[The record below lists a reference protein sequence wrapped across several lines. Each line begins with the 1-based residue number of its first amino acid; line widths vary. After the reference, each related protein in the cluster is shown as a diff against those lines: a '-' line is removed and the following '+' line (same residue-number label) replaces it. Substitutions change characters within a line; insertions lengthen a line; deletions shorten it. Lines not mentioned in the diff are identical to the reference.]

1 MVTISIKKEINSS
14 LELNTSASDFLDKI
28 DKLSD
33 DYVEVDFEGI
43 IFVSRGFAQIYY
55 SKKSKMD
62 KNIVEVNVP
71 EAFKPLFKII
81 EKTNNEVCLK

>member
-1 MVTISIKKEINSS
+1 MVTISIKNEINSS

-33 DYVEVDFEGI
+33 DFVEVDFEGI
-43 IFVSRGFAQIYY
+43 IFVSRGFAQIYF

-71 EAFKPLFKII
+71 EEIKLLFEII
-81 EKTNNEVCLK
+81 ERSVI

>member
-1 MVTISIKKEINSS
+1 MITISIKEEIGSS

-43 IFVSRGFAQIYY
+43 IFVSRGFLQIYY
-55 SKKSKMD
+55 SRKSKMD
-62 KNIVEVNVP
+62 KNIVEINVP
-71 EAFKPLFKII
+71 EEIKPLFEII
-81 EKTNNEVCLK
+81 ERSVM

>member
-1 MVTISIKKEINSS
+1 MVNISIKKEINSS
-14 LELNTSASDFLDKI
+14 LELNTSASDFLDRI

-55 SKKSKMD
+55 SRKSKMD

-71 EAFKPLFKII
+71 EAFKPLFEII
-81 EKTNNEVCLK
+81 ERSVI

>member
-1 MVTISIKKEINSS
+1 MITISIKNEINSS
-14 LELNTSASDFLDKI
+14 LELNMSASDFLDKI

-43 IFVSRGFAQIYY
+43 IFVSRGFLQIYY
-55 SKKSKMD
+55 SRKSKMD

-71 EAFKPLFKII
+71 EEIKPLFEII
-81 EKTNNEVCLK
+81 ERSVI

>member
-1 MVTISIKKEINSS
+1 MVVISIKNEINPS

-28 DKLSD
+28 GKLSD

-43 IFVSRGFAQIYY
+43 IFVSRGFLQIYY

-71 EAFKPLFKII
+71 EDIKPLFEII
-81 EKTNNEVCLK
+81 ERECDIK

>member
-28 DKLSD
+28 GKLSD

-43 IFVSRGFAQIYY
+43 IFVSRGFLQIYY
-55 SKKSKMD
+55 SRKSKMD

-71 EAFKPLFKII
+71 EEIKPLFEII
-81 EKTNNEVCLK
+81 ERSD